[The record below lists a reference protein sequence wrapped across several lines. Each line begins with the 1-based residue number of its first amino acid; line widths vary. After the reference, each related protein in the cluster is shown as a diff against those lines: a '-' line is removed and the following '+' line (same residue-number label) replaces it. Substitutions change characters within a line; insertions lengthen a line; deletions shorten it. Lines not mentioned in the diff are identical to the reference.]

1 MRLKVLHRQDR
12 TSLFKWMTFVKK
24 HALHFATKRNSKD
37 IQKCNCFWVP
47 SSDLF
52 ASATKAVFPMP
63 TATGDHTLR
72 NRWLSLL
79 LSWQLVHN
87 YGDNSADNHFLTESQ
102 SATVPFQK
110 IQGSAPDSPLF
121 KWFGK
126 AVSNSFKDWAP
137 NEQPKLTKMYCS
149 VETKRK
155 DSLHLITVHNK
166 ISNTNVPL

>member
-24 HALHFATKRNSKD
+24 HALHFATRRNSKD

-87 YGDNSADNHFLTESQ
+87 YGDNSADNHFLTKSQ

-110 IQGSAPDSPLF
+110 KFF
-121 KWFGK
+121 KK
-126 AVSNSFKDWAP
+126 FKDPPLIALCLGDLG
-137 NEQPKLTKMYCS
+137 KLCQIHSRIELPMS
-149 VETKRK
+149 
-155 DSLHLITVHNK
+155 SLN
-166 ISNTNVPL
+166 